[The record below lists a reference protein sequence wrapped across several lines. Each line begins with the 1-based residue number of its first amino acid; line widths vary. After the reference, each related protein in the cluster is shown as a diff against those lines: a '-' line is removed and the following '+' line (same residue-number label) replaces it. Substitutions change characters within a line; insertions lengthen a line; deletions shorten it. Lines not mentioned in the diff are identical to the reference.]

1 VKIKERAEYSS
12 KPKPLTGP
20 PDQDVLSAVQA
31 MSSKNFGSIVV
42 VNPDHTIAGLVTERD
57 IYRRLVA
64 EGRDATTTTLSEIMT
79 ANIRVA
85 SEDDELL
92 DWLRIMSNERFR
104 RLPITDED
112 GKLVAMMSQGDF
124 VSYTWP
130 ELMTQATT
138 LARSGLK
145 DAYYPAL
152 IALGIGLYTIAITL
166 VL

>member
-1 VKIKERAEYSS
+1 MKIKERAEYAS
-12 KPKPLTGP
+12 KPKPLIGP
-20 PDQDVLSAVQA
+20 PDQDVLSAVKA
-31 MSSKNFGSIVV
+31 MSAKNFGSIVV
-42 VNPDHTIAGLVTERD
+42 VNPDHTVAGLVTERD

-64 EGRDATTTTLSEIMT
+64 EGRDAATTKLSDIMT
-79 ANIRVA
+79 TSIRVA

-104 RLPITDED
+104 RLPITDKD

-145 DAYYPAL
+145 DAYYPIL

-166 VL
+166 IL